1 MRSSNREH
9 DSAAQVVPLYAL
21 RTWTYL
27 RLAMVA
33 IVIGLGVAVA
43 FERGKTHP
51 GCFQTSISAYFYTP
65 VRGFFVGALI
75 GITVCLLCLR
85 GSTETEDLLL
95 NLAGMFAPVVAFVPT
110 PQTGTC
116 SSAPITTTGLDKS
129 IANNVTALLVV
140 GALALVFAGTLV
152 VRKRCR
158 RKQLEL
164 IAYALAVAIWLA
176 TTLVFALARHFFV
189 RNAHYAAAVLMFACI
204 FAVALVNAVDYKR
217 QRPGRSLKNRYMTI
231 AAAMVVSSVI
241 IGIAGALGWKY
252 WTLGIE
258 STLISLFAMFWL
270 TQTWE
275 LRKTPGPRTKQ
286 PVQLS

>member
-1 MRSSNREH
+1 
-9 DSAAQVVPLYAL
+9 
-21 RTWTYL
+21 
-27 RLAMVA
+27 
-33 IVIGLGVAVA
+33 
-43 FERGKTHP
+43 
-51 GCFQTSISAYFYTP
+51 
-65 VRGFFVGALI
+65 
-75 GITVCLLCLR
+75 
-85 GSTETEDLLL
+85 
-95 NLAGMFAPVVAFVPT
+95 
-110 PQTGTC
+110 
-116 SSAPITTTGLDKS
+116 TTGLDKS
-129 IANNVTALLVV
+129 IANNVTASLVV

-252 WTLGIE
+252 WRLGIE